1 MSISGELV
9 RGGVADLADITE
21 IITATGMTEL
31 KRTINRSIAKKKAE
45 NDMIGQLQQQI
56 QQYDQTMKDMEK
68 NLKTLQQQNE
78 KLNQELEKN
87 NKYKL
92 DLEAAR
98 VSIEREKV
106 RNEKDYND
114 KIIESK
120 QHQIQAQVAQIYDA
134 NPYNDKIKEVI

>member
-9 RGGVADLADITE
+9 RGGVADLSDITE

-56 QQYDQTMKDMEK
+56 QQYDQTMKEMEK

-78 KLNQELEKN
+78 QLNQELEKN

-120 QHQIQAQVAQIYDA
+120 QQQIQAQVAQIYDA
-134 NPYNDKIKEVI
+134 NPYNDKIKSIL